1 MYIILQIGSGS
12 YIYIIYIDCG
22 CLNISIYIKK
32 KMNITISGINISSY
46 MKNAWLTFYDASIC
60 YSLLLWWTRIY
71 CGDSTSNIY
80 TYMFIHLVII
90 QWYKHCYIKNI
101 EVWYIYTILIVFDL
115 RLRVLDTWQCNHYL
129 ISLQRT

>member
-46 MKNAWLTFYDASIC
+46 MKNAWLTFYDASLSVTRYFYDGHGFIVVIVLNC
-60 YSLLLWWTRIY
+60 WSFVIPLL
-71 CGDSTSNIY
+71 
-80 TYMFIHLVII
+80 
-90 QWYKHCYIKNI
+90 IKSI
-101 EVWYIYTILIVFDL
+101 KITVWI
-115 RLRVLDTWQCNHYL
+115 
-129 ISLQRT
+129 